1 MAEDRPMV
9 KYGQDEL
16 TFSLNDKSDRKTED
30 WHDDWGGK
38 LIIGGVLYYINGRQR
53 DNTWIAGKL
62 VKAPADKQP
71 SGNSAAPPPQ
81 QQKQQNV
88 LADEEIPF

>member
-1 MAEDRPMV
+1 MAEDRP
-9 KYGQDEL
+9 KILYGQDEL

-38 LIIGGVLYYINGRQR
+38 LIMGGVLYYMNARQR
-53 DNTWIAGKL
+53 DNTWITGKL

-81 QQKQQNV
+81 DKKQDV
-88 LADEEIPF
+88 LEDEIPF